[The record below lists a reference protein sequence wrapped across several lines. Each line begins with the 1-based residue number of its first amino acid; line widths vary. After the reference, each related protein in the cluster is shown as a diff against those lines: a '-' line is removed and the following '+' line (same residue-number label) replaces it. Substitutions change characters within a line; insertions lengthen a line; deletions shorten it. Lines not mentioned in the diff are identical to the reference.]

1 MEFTKSIW
9 SIRFNLFVC
18 GAATMALEIMGSRLL
33 APVFGDS
40 VFVWGS
46 IIGVVMTALALGY
59 YLGGNMADRQPSFRN
74 FSLIILAAGIFTVL
88 IPISSPTVLELVIHS
103 GLGDRYGPL
112 LATALLLAAP
122 TTLLGM
128 ISPYS
133 IRLAAKNLVTVGGIS
148 GSLYSISTG
157 GSIFGTF
164 FTVFVLIP
172 EFGVRSIFFSIGIL
186 LVAISIIGF
195 TRMERIFVIFIAAT
209 LMMPFSNVLLGTLT
223 LYSGNL
229 VYQKDTPYNSLNVV
243 DDANRGVRTLW
254 LNSMPHSAMYLNG
267 SSNSVFLYTDY
278 FHVAF
283 AFNPDIRSVL
293 FIGGGGFSAP
303 KKFLEDYPQ
312 VTVDVVEID
321 PDVVKTAKQYFSIHD
336 DPRLHI
342 FNEDGRRF
350 LSQSSEKYDLIVL
363 DAYSKTYVPFH
374 LMTEEF
380 FKLIDQHLNPNGV
393 IASNM
398 ISSLVGDT
406 SDLLRAEYKTVN
418 QTYPKTIYLFT
429 TTSNSL
435 SQVQNII
442 LIAQKSNN
450 HYNKTE
456 LVNRALDAPKRGDVL
471 AKYVATDYDSEVNAK
486 DVPILTDDYAPAQSL
501 LNPVTGAPYEGGESI
516 LPRSTLS
523 PLVIGGVWIAMLV
536 ALYLFSSRIGAW
548 FRSSGGEGEARRE

>member
-46 IIGVVMTALALGY
+46 IIGVVMTSLATGY
-59 YLGGNMADRQPSFRN
+59 YIGGNLADKQPSFRS

-112 LATALLLAAP
+112 LATTLLLAAP

-128 ISPYS
+128 VSPYS

-172 EFGVRSIFFSIGIL
+172 EFGVRSIFFSIGIV

-209 LMMPFSNVLLGTLT
+209 LMMPSSNVLLGTLT
-223 LYSGNL
+223 LYSGDL

-243 DDANRGVRTLW
+243 DDAHSGVRTLW
-254 LNSMPHSAMYLNG
+254 LNSLPHSAMYLNG

-278 FHVAF
+278 FHIAL

-303 KKFLEDYPQ
+303 KKFLEDYPK

-321 PDVVKTAKQYFSIHD
+321 PDVVKTAKQYFSVHD

-374 LMTEEF
+374 LMTDEF

-393 IASNM
+393 IASNL

-442 LIAQKSNN
+442 LVAQKSNN

-471 AKYVATDYDSEVNAK
+471 ARYVATDYDSEVNTN
-486 DVPILTDDYAPAQSL
+486 DVPILTDDYAPAQNL

-536 ALYLFSSRIGAW
+536 ALYLFSTRIGTW
-548 FRSSGGEGEARRE
+548 FRSGGGEDEARRK

>member
-46 IIGVVMTALALGY
+46 IIGVVMTSLALGY

-172 EFGVRSIFFSIGIL
+172 EFGVRSIFFSIGIV

-209 LMMPFSNVLLGTLT
+209 LMMPSSNVLLGTLT

-243 DDANRGVRTLW
+243 DDANRGV
-254 LNSMPHSAMYLNG
+254 
-267 SSNSVFLYTDY
+267 
-278 FHVAF
+278 
-283 AFNPDIRSVL
+283 
-293 FIGGGGFSAP
+293 
-303 KKFLEDYPQ
+303 
-312 VTVDVVEID
+312 
-321 PDVVKTAKQYFSIHD
+321 
-336 DPRLHI
+336 
-342 FNEDGRRF
+342 
-350 LSQSSEKYDLIVL
+350 
-363 DAYSKTYVPFH
+363 
-374 LMTEEF
+374 
-380 FKLIDQHLNPNGV
+380 
-393 IASNM
+393 
-398 ISSLVGDT
+398 
-406 SDLLRAEYKTVN
+406 
-418 QTYPKTIYLFT
+418 
-429 TTSNSL
+429 
-435 SQVQNII
+435 
-442 LIAQKSNN
+442 
-450 HYNKTE
+450 
-456 LVNRALDAPKRGDVL
+456 
-471 AKYVATDYDSEVNAK
+471 
-486 DVPILTDDYAPAQSL
+486 
-501 LNPVTGAPYEGGESI
+501 
-516 LPRSTLS
+516 
-523 PLVIGGVWIAMLV
+523 
-536 ALYLFSSRIGAW
+536 
-548 FRSSGGEGEARRE
+548 